1 MSWSYVP
8 LETVIEDAQPGF
20 ASGEDL
26 ADGVAQIRMNNLDTD
41 GNLNWDKIRRVP
53 ATANQAKKLCLVPG
67 DVLFNSTNS
76 PDLVGKSALFTGFMG
91 AQEPVLFSNH
101 FLRLRPS
108 RARLDSSFLA
118 RWLVTQYKTG
128 IFKLR
133 ATQWVNQASFRRE
146 DLLALQIPLPPLPEQ
161 RRIAAILDKADAV
174 RRKRKQAI
182 ALTDELLRSAFLDLF
197 GDPVTNP
204 KGWTLRKIG
213 EALDESRG
221 GTRCGPF
228 GTALRKDEYV
238 DAGVPVWG
246 IDNVQP
252 NRFTEDGSLF
262 IEPDKFDDLQAYEV
276 LPGDI
281 LISRAGTV
289 GRMCVARPQR
299 APSIIGTNLIR
310 VSLNPEKMLPE
321 YMAGLFTFFSGRLAG
336 LKANGKD
343 DAYSFMKTG
352 VLREITV
359 PLPPIA
365 QQRRYRE
372 ASDRISAAT
381 RRLEHSS
388 EESQQLFGAL
398 SQRAFRGDL

>member
-1 MSWSYVP
+1 MTRRPIGELVDRISTWDPRASCKEASFRYIDIASVSR
-8 LETVIEDAQPGF
+8 ETKQVEGATDIPVGDA
-20 ASGEDL
+20 
-26 ADGVAQIRMNNLDTD
+26 
-41 GNLNWDKIRRVP
+41 
-53 ATANQAKKLCLVPG
+53 
-67 DVLFNSTNS
+67 
-76 PDLVGKSALFTGFMG
+76 
-91 AQEPVLFSNH
+91 
-101 FLRLRPS
+101 PS
-108 RARLDSSFLA
+108 RARQIVRAGDVLISTVRPNLNAVALVPEELDGATASTGFTVLRPTPGVLESNYLFHWVQTSSFVA
-118 RWLVTQYKTG
+118 DMVRQATG
-128 IFKLR
+128 
-133 ATQWVNQASFRRE
+133 ASYPAVSDAIVKESF
-146 DLLALQIPLPPLPEQ
+146 LPWTRFEEQ

-204 KGWTLRKIG
+204 KGWPLRKI
-213 EALDESRG
+213 EETLDESRG

-262 IEPDKFDDLQAYEV
+262 IDPEKFDDLKAYEV

-388 EESQQLFGAL
+388 KESQQLFGAL
-398 SQRAFRGDL
+398 SQRAFRGEL